1 MSNLIKLEKRLNRI
15 LDSETEK
22 GYENADTEIISEC
35 ADMLLRMD
43 SAKRYAL
50 TTDEYRNS
58 VNGIVGA
65 AGSKKA
71 ISHKKITV
79 LLIAAILI
87 LLLAIMATAY
97 TLRKTEIISFSD
109 HYSIFFDKQKGLRKV
124 GGLTFDGVPDG
135 FDLAKEDKTA
145 YSVLYE
151 YRRDDKV
158 IIISKDS
165 VYESIDVDNEHGR
178 LERKEINGTEYI
190 IAGGEESFF
199 NIIWEHNK
207 NLYSVFGN
215 IDLDSLMKI
224 ALSAK

>member
-1 MSNLIKLEKRLNRI
+1 M
-15 LDSETEK
+15 
-22 GYENADTEIISEC
+22 
-35 ADMLLRMD
+35 
-43 SAKRYAL
+43 
-50 TTDEYRNS
+50 
-58 VNGIVGA
+58 
-65 AGSKKA
+65 
-71 ISHKKITV
+71 
-79 LLIAAILI
+79 
-87 LLLAIMATAY
+87 
-97 TLRKTEIISFSD
+97 
-109 HYSIFFDKQKGLRKV
+109 
-124 GGLTFDGVPDG
+124 
-135 FDLAKEDKTA
+135 
-145 YSVLYE
+145 YE

-199 NIIWEHNK
+199 NIIWEHDK